1 MLEIIDKKRL
11 GLELTKEEISY
22 FVEGY
27 TKGIIP
33 DYQMSAL
40 LMAICINGMS
50 EEETINLTESFIK
63 SGEVID
69 TSSIDG
75 IVVDKHSTG
84 GVGDKTTLVLA
95 PLLASLGYKVL
106 KMSGRGLGFTG
117 GTIDKLEAIKGY
129 QTQEPFDV
137 VLKEVNDIGLAVISQ
152 TKNLVP
158 ADKKIYALRDVTST
172 VSSIPLIASSI
183 MSKKIASG
191 AKTIVI
197 DVKVGEG
204 ALLKTIED
212 ARKLSNLMIKIGKS
226 YNRKI
231 ICVLTNMD
239 TPLGLAVGNSNEV
252 LEAIDTLNGHGPK
265 DLVELVKTL
274 ALEIILANENISL
287 EDATKK

>member
-1 MLEIIDKKRL
+1 MRVVDLIIKKKQ
-11 GLELTKEEISY
+11 GYELTKDEIHY
-22 FVEGY
+22 LINGFVNGE
-27 TKGIIP
+27 IP

-50 EEETINLTESFIK
+50 EEETINSTESFIK

-129 QTQEPFDV
+129 QTQMPFDV

-158 ADKKIYALRDVTST
+158 ADKKIYALRDSISCVE
-172 VSSIPLIASSI
+172 SIPLIASSI

-191 AKTIVI
+191 AQKIVI
-197 DVKVGEG
+197 DVTVGSG
-204 ALLKTIED
+204 AFMK
-212 ARKLSNLMIKIGKS
+212 N
-226 YNRKI
+226 
-231 ICVLTNMD
+231 
-239 TPLGLAVGNSNEV
+239 
-252 LEAIDTLNGHGPK
+252 
-265 DLVELVKTL
+265 
-274 ALEIILANENISL
+274 L
-287 EDATKK
+287 EDPKKLAKEMEMQNYKK

>member
-204 ALLKTIED
+204 SLLKTIED

>member
-129 QTQEPFDV
+129 QTQMPFDV

-204 ALLKTIED
+204 ALLKTI
-212 ARKLSNLMIKIGKS
+212 
-226 YNRKI
+226 
-231 ICVLTNMD
+231 
-239 TPLGLAVGNSNEV
+239 
-252 LEAIDTLNGHGPK
+252 
-265 DLVELVKTL
+265 
-274 ALEIILANENISL
+274 
-287 EDATKK
+287 